1 MTEFLPTS
9 TAHLATALES
19 FWTGRVD
26 VCGFIYFVGRK
37 ILNEIDKCASSN
49 ELLSVCFEGA
59 M

>member
-26 VCGFIYFVGRK
+26 VCGFIYFVDEEL
-37 ILNEIDKCASSN
+37 LNEIDSMS
-49 ELLSVCFEGA
+49 EL
-59 M
+59 